1 MATIHQTWSGFS
13 EPRERSRGRRR
24 AMSPGRVQYLRFKAK
39 YRDALLL
46 YRMGD
51 FYECFDDDAHTLSR
65 LLDVALSARD
75 VGGGE
80 RSALAGIPYHA
91 LDNYLGKLI
100 GAGLKVAIAEQTS
113 DAPGSDGVVDRAVV
127 RVLTPGTVLD
137 ASLLE
142 RSRPNYLLSSVAR
155 DDTAGLAWLDA
166 STGEFAAHAVPLT
179 MLKDEIARI
188 NPAEIIADPNAFD
201 VISETD
207 DESPPVSDDAE
218 RPVVRRLDGFVLDH
232 DGATRD
238 LMRHFGTST
247 LEVFDLDG
255 DELATCAAASAIAY
269 LVETQMGNAPYVSTL
284 RHHRSDNFMYVS
296 AGTLRDLD
304 VLEPSSANGPTLLD
318 TLDQTCTPMGGRL
331 LRSWLLTPLLELDEL
346 RARQLAIGKLHDD
359 VALSLGIE
367 AALGGMTDL
376 ERLVAKVSQRR
387 ASARELRRLVSG
399 LDRCPDVIELIG
411 LDRDG
416 TPISPLFEGI
426 SEHVE
431 LRQLIDGAIVDDP
444 PSRLG
449 DSEVIRPGFDAEL
462 DSLRETAGIGRSGI
476 AAIESAARDE
486 TGIRS
491 LKIGFNKVFGYYI
504 EVSKS
509 NLSLVPDHWERRQTL
524 VNGERYVTPRL
535 KELESQVVDADERA
549 VELQTSILSRVLAQV
564 SEHAA
569 QISRTATAIARLDVC
584 LSLAQ
589 VARDG
594 GWVMP
599 AVDHGTRLKFE
610 DARHP
615 VVESVLGPGR
625 FVPNTIDMS
634 NNESQILI
642 ITGPNMSGKSTY
654 IRQAAILVLL
664 SQIGSMVP
672 ASEARVG
679 LVDRIFTRVGASD
692 DLAAGRSTFMV
703 EMIETASMLNQ
714 ATPRSLAVL
723 DEIGRGTSTYDGLA
737 IARAVVEFIHDSQ
750 TVGCKTMFATH
761 YHEMTELGES
771 LGRARN
777 MRVEVAEEDGK
788 LSFLYRLA
796 EGGADRSYGV
806 HVARLAGLPSA
817 VVTRALEILGELESG
832 STRHTAT
839 VDSGVADNIQL
850 GMFAPIRSDNVTT
863 RSEALNLAAE
873 TEVDE
878 MTPLEAMNL
887 LNDLS
892 NMARS
897 ELDAVD
903 NG

>member
-1 MATIHQTWSGFS
+1 
-13 EPRERSRGRRR
+13 
-24 AMSPGRVQYLRFKAK
+24 MSPGRVQYLRFKAK
-39 YRDALLL
+39 YQDALLL

-65 LLDVALSARD
+65 LLDVALTARD

-80 RSALAGIPYHA
+80 RSALAGIPHHA

-113 DAPGSDGVVDRAVV
+113 DAPGSGGVVDRAVV

-142 RSRPNYLLSSVAR
+142 RSRPNYLLSCVAR
-155 DDTAGLAWLDA
+155 DDKAGLAWLDA
-166 STGEFAAHAVPLT
+166 STGEFAAHDIPLT
-179 MLKDEIARI
+179 LLQDEIARI
-188 NPAEIIADPNAFD
+188 NPSEILADPNAFD
-201 VISETD
+201 VIGESEADVQPSTD
-207 DESPPVSDDAE
+207 DAD
-218 RPVVRRLDGFVLDH
+218 RPVVRRLDGFVLDYES
-232 DGATRD
+232 AALD
-238 LMRHFGTST
+238 LMRHFGTSS
-247 LEVFDLDG
+247 LEVFDLHG

-269 LVETQMGNAPYVSTL
+269 LVDTQMGNAPYVGTL
-284 RHHRSDNFMYVS
+284 RHHRSDYYMYVG

-304 VLEPSSANGPTLLD
+304 VLEPSAANGPTLLE
-318 TLDQTCTPMGGRL
+318 TLDRTWTPMGGRL
-331 LRSWLLTPLLELDEL
+331 LRRWLVTPLMDLDEL
-346 RARQLAIGKLHDD
+346 RERQLAVGKLHDD
-359 VALSLGIE
+359 GTLILGIKD
-367 AALGGMTDL
+367 ALDGMPDL
-376 ERLVAKVSQRR
+376 ERLVAKVSQQR

-399 LDRCPDVIELIG
+399 LDRCPALLELVG
-411 LDRDG
+411 LGDDG
-416 TPISPLFEGI
+416 TPLSPLFDGI
-426 SEHVE
+426 SAHGE
-431 LRQLIDGAIVDDP
+431 LRLLVDAAIVDHP
-444 PSRLG
+444 PARLG
-449 DSEVIRPGFDAEL
+449 DGEVIRTGFDSEL
-462 DSLRETAGIGRSGI
+462 DALRDTAGAGRSGI
-476 AAIESAARDE
+476 AAIESSARDE
-486 TGIRS
+486 TGIKS
-491 LKIGFNKVFGYYI
+491 LKIGFNRVFGYYI

-509 NLSLVPDHWERRQTL
+509 NLSFVPDHWERRQTL

-549 VELQTSILSRVLAQV
+549 VDIQTSILSRVLAQA

-569 QISRTATAIARLDVC
+569 QISRTAAAIARLDVC
-584 LSLAQ
+584 LSLAE
-589 VARDG
+589 VARNG

-599 AVDHGTRLKFE
+599 VVDHGSRLRFE

-634 NNESQILI
+634 NSESQILI

-679 LVDRIFTRVGASD
+679 LVDRIFTRVGATD

-761 YHEMTELGES
+761 YHEMTEVGNS
-771 LGRARN
+771 LERARN
-777 MRVEVAEEDGK
+777 MRVEVAEEDGT

-806 HVARLAGLPSA
+806 HVARLAGLPRA
-817 VVTRALEILGELESG
+817 VVTRALEILGELEAG
-832 STRHTAT
+832 STRKVAS

-850 GMFAPIRSDNVTT
+850 GMFTPTREDDFTV
-863 RSEALNLAAE
+863 RSEALRLAAE
-873 TEVDE
+873 TEVEE

-887 LNDLS
+887 LNKLSDL
-892 NMARS
+892 ARS
-897 ELDAVD
+897 ELDAVHH
-903 NG
+903 N